1 MEDKTIK
8 LLYINSDV
16 RALVNI
22 NLAPAGETG
31 LGAITQ
37 PIASD
42 ASFFVSMLPL
52 ENAKNFI
59 YLPYTRRVSIAGGG
73 TVVDNDG
80 LIDLCIW
87 PDNIVELTLYPQAV
101 YKNEET
107 EMLPSVLSP
116 FDFYIDSEAHTA
128 FIYNEV
134 CSSFA
139 IEHSTS
145 SRLRFISPLPFF
157 VHSADISFMRLGDLP
172 VIYVTGKTMNDE
184 KFLYAASIRPEI
196 RTAICSVCAAYEID
210 KSGLSI
216 ITDGEF
222 RQVRTRYENRDSH
235 LTPVEKSLG
244 WFTCSE
250 QAPATPHD
258 VCASLLQAV
267 RAGMSEAAMACLT
280 PSLADGLGFSDLKDF
295 FGDFLMFTDTISPA
309 CGQSGIALK
318 YATGKHLFSARE
330 FCIETKK
337 SGNGLLIDNIREP

>member
-8 LLYINSDV
+8 LLYINSDT

-42 ASFFVSMLPL
+42 ASFFVTMLPL
-52 ENAKNFI
+52 ENAKNFV

-101 YKNEET
+101 YKNEEA

-139 IEHSTS
+139 IEHGAS
-145 SRLRFISPLPFF
+145 SRLRFISPLPFY

-172 VIYVTGKTMNDE
+172 VIYATGKTMNDE
-184 KFLYAASIRPEI
+184 KFIYAASIRPDI
-196 RTAICSVCAAYEID
+196 RTAVCSVCAAYEID
-210 KSGLSI
+210 NSGLSV

-222 RQVRTRYENRDSH
+222 RQVRTRYENKDAR
-235 LTPVEKSLG
+235 LTPTEKTLG

-250 QAPATPHD
+250 QTPATPHD
-258 VCASLLQAV
+258 ICASLLQAV
-267 RAGMSEAAMACLT
+267 RAGMSDMAMACLT
-280 PSLADGLGFSDLKDF
+280 PSLADGLSFDDLREF
-295 FGDFLMFTDTISPA
+295 FGDFLLFTDTISPA

-318 YATGKHLFSARE
+318 YATGKHRFSARE
-330 FCIETKK
+330 FCIETKR
-337 SGNGLLIDNIREP
+337 GGGLLIDNIREP